1 MCREQE
7 DGEQNRWLASRTT
20 SGDSYDATYEQR
32 AAAGQHVHGEA
43 DFVEAYKPASVFS
56 HTPIRK
62 RKLLMHRV
70 EIDRW
75 ATKVK
80 ERGYSII
87 PLVMY
92 FKNGIAKIRLGLGKG
107 KTGQDRRDTI
117 KDREAKREMDRG
129 MRRR

>member
-1 MCREQE
+1 M
-7 DGEQNRWLASRTT
+7 GVWL
-20 SGDSYDATYEQR
+20 
-32 AAAGQHVHGEA
+32 
-43 DFVEAYKPASVFS
+43 
-56 HTPIRK
+56 
-62 RKLLMHRV
+62 
-70 EIDRW
+70 
-75 ATKVK
+75 K

-92 FKNGIAKIRLGLGKG
+92 FKNGIAKIRLGFGKG